1 MILKESP
8 VSYDIDVYSDEVL
21 DDPYP
26 HYRVLRELGPAVWLP
41 KNQLWAISRHK
52 DVREALRNHQVFSS
66 AHGVAGNEATN
77 KVSQGNLLASDP
89 PQHDLLR
96 RVVGAPLSPR
106 ALGPLRERL
115 EASADTLVDRLV
127 ERGSFDAV
135 TDLAQHLPVTI
146 VSELVGLPE
155 EGRHNMLRW
164 AAATFDQLGG
174 ENARTQ
180 AARPVTQE
188 MREYTLAATPDK
200 LRPGSWAAMLYEAGD
215 QNVIPKTLCPV
226 LMRDYLG
233 PSLDTTIFATS
244 NLILLFGQNPDQWDI
259 VRNDPLLIPNAIN
272 ECVRLESPIQSFTRR
287 LLADHDVDGARIPN
301 GGRALIMYASANRD
315 ERRWEHAERF
325 DVRRKV
331 GEHVG
336 FGHGIHTCAGMHLAR
351 MEMQVLMQALT
362 TRVRR
367 FEIGAPVRARNNVL
381 RGLEHLPVRVQQ
393 L

>member
-1 MILKESP
+1 MMDNS

-26 HYRVLRELGPAVWLP
+26 HYRVLRQLGPAVWLP
-41 KNQLWAISRHK
+41 KNQLWAVSRHK

-96 RVVGAPLSPR
+96 RVVGAPLSPK
-106 ALGPLRERL
+106 ALSPLRERL
-115 EASADTLVDRLV
+115 EASANTLVDRLV

-135 TDLAQHLPVTI
+135 TDFAQHLPVTI

-155 EGRHNMLRW
+155 EGRQNMLRW

-180 AARPVTQE
+180 AARRITQE
-188 MREYTLAATPDK
+188 MREYTLTATPDK

-215 QNVIPKTLCPV
+215 QNVIPKNLCPI

-259 VRNDPLLIPNAIN
+259 VRDDPSLIPNAIN

-287 LLADHDVDGARIPN
+287 LLADHDMDGTRIPD
-301 GGRALIMYASANRD
+301 GGRALVMYASANRD
-315 ERRWEHAERF
+315 ERKWDRAECF

-362 TRVRR
+362 KRVRR
-367 FEIGAPVRARNNVL
+367 FEIGAPVRAKNNVL
-381 RGLEHLPVRVQQ
+381 RGLEHLPVRVQ
-393 L
+393 LL

>member
-1 MILKESP
+1 MLSP
-8 VSYDIDVYSDEVL
+8 VSCNIDVYSDEVL

-26 HYRVLRELGPAVWLP
+26 HYRRLRELGPAVWLP

-52 DVREALRNHQVFSS
+52 DVREALRNHQIFSS

-77 KVSQGNLLASDP
+77 NASRGNLLATDP

-106 ALGPLRERL
+106 ALNPLRERL
-115 EASADTLVDRLV
+115 EASATALVDRLV

-135 TDLAQHLPVTI
+135 TDFAQYLPVTI

-164 AAATFDQLGG
+164 AAATFNQLGG
-174 ENARTQ
+174 ENARTE

-188 MREYTLAATPDK
+188 MREYTLTATPDK
-200 LRPGSWAAMLYEAGD
+200 LRPGSWAAMLYEAGE
-215 QNVIPKTLCPV
+215 QGVIPRSLCPV

-259 VRNDPLLIPNAIN
+259 VRADPSLILNAIN

-287 LLADHDVDGARIPN
+287 LLADYAVDGTRVPQ
-301 GGRALIMYASANRD
+301 GERALVMYASANRD
-315 ERRWEHAERF
+315 ERKWDRAERF

-367 FEIGAPVRARNNVL
+367 FEIGTPVRAKNNVL
-381 RGLEHLPVRVQQ
+381 RGLEHLPVRVQ
-393 L
+393 LL

>member
-1 MILKESP
+1 MMDNS

-26 HYRVLRELGPAVWLP
+26 HYRVLRQLGPAVWLP
-41 KNQLWAISRHK
+41 KNQLWAVSRHK

-96 RVVGAPLSPR
+96 RVVGAPLSPKG
-106 ALGPLRERL
+106 LSPLRERL
-115 EASADTLVDRLV
+115 EASANTLVDRLV

-135 TDLAQHLPVTI
+135 TDFAQHLPVTI

-155 EGRHNMLRW
+155 EGRQNMLRW

-180 AARPVTQE
+180 AARHVTQE
-188 MREYTLAATPDK
+188 MREYTLTATPDK
-200 LRPGSWAAMLYEAGD
+200 LRPGSWAATLYEAGD
-215 QNVIPKTLCPV
+215 QNVIPKNLCPI

-259 VRNDPLLIPNAIN
+259 VRDDPSLIPNAIN

-287 LLADHDVDGARIPN
+287 LLADHDMDGTRIPD
-301 GGRALIMYASANRD
+301 GGRALVMYASANRD
-315 ERRWEHAERF
+315 ERKWDRAECF

-362 TRVRR
+362 KRVRR
-367 FEIGAPVRARNNVL
+367 FEIGAPVRAKNNVL
-381 RGLEHLPVRVQQ
+381 RGLEHLPVRVQ
-393 L
+393 LL

>member
-1 MILKESP
+1 MIMRESP
-8 VSYDIDVYSDEVL
+8 VSYDIDVYGDEIL

-26 HYRVLRELGPAVWLP
+26 HYRELRELGPAVWLP

-96 RVVGAPLSPR
+96 RVISAPLSPK
-106 ALGPLRERL
+106 ALSPLRGRL
-115 EASADTLVDRLV
+115 EASANSLVDRLV

-135 TDLAQHLPVTI
+135 TDFAQHLPVTI

-188 MREYTLAATPDK
+188 MREYTLTATPDK

-215 QNVIPKTLCPV
+215 QNVIPKALCPV

-244 NLILLFGQNPDQWDI
+244 NLILLFGQNPDQWDL
-259 VRNDPLLIPNAIN
+259 VRNDPSLIPNAIN

-287 LLADHDVDGARIPN
+287 LLADHDIDGVRIPN
-301 GGRALIMYASANRD
+301 GSRAIIMYASANRD
-315 ERRWEHAERF
+315 ERKWDRAECF

-336 FGHGIHTCAGMHLAR
+336 FGHGVHTCAGMHLAR
-351 MEMQVLMQALT
+351 MEMQVLLQALT

-367 FEIGAPVRARNNVL
+367 FEIGAPVRAKNNVL
-381 RGLEHLPVRVQQ
+381 RGLEHLPVRVQPS
-393 L
+393 